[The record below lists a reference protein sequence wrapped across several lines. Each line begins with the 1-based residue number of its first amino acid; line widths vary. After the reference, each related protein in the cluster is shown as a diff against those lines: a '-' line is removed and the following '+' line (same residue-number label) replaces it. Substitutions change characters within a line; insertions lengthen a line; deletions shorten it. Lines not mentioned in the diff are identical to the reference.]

1 MATKK
6 RVWALAGSGLLYG
19 ALAAADPSATRVP
32 AREPAAV
39 AGQADSCDADG
50 ICLAV
55 TVSRNLDPQACEGG
69 PSLDAVAG
77 EQVNFCYTVTN
88 HSTTTYEYHT
98 LGDNGAEP
106 DQQFLFG
113 VRQPLAPGESY
124 QYNRILTVG
133 ANLRSTATWTAV
145 AALPNYVADDT
156 APADFVD
163 VTAIGQ
169 ALDIGQNGQAAV
181 ALPFP
186 VNFYGG
192 PSRRIAVGVHGAI
205 GFGTDVSGLIGGVW
219 DQPLPT
225 ANAANSGVYPVIAP
239 LWMRLDARYGAI
251 YTATLGSAPNRR
263 FVVEWYDRGMFAS
276 EGPADPQGAT
286 FEVVFSEGSDDI
298 VFQYLH
304 TTFEDSSYDH
314 GLQASVGMNYGM
326 MPDGVMGIA
335 TQYSLNE
342 PRIQDGLAIRWT
354 PSAVVRSVA
363 SAWSGVTV
371 GAPVI
376 RLDHDAYDVTLAPGE
391 FATQTLSIG
400 NYGNRP
406 LRYEV
411 GTQSTSAHVPP
422 GLRHAPAAQAPG
434 ELQLGTSPSARLTP
448 ARIAALQPLQAPL
461 SGARGPSTAGAGG
474 VPGYTGI
481 STIDV
486 ATFLGHGGLA
496 GFDLL
501 APQTLTPAPF
511 ALPDET
517 TWSAGDFVGD
527 DLKNLYAITSTGGV
541 LFRMDVDSGTTT
553 MIGATGIGANGGSV
567 TGAAYDAVSGLFY
580 VVSVSEDLLGRSKL
594 YTVDPATGASSLVG
608 GISIPGMQAIA
619 ITDIAVDAGGAM
631 YGFEGLS
638 HTLVAI
644 DRATGDANVIGDTG
658 IFTQYAAA
666 MDFDDG
672 DGRLYLVAIDNADTS
687 GLVTKSYVVDP
698 TTGAAT
704 ALGVLETGGD
714 FDAYRLWSGGL
725 AIARSGRP
733 CANLDQVP
741 WLVADPASGAIGDY
755 GVSNT
760 VDLTFDASTLQAGV
774 YTTTLCV
781 NSNDPLKRHVAVP
794 VTLTVGDGGG
804 RIFANGFDG

>member
-19 ALAAADPSATRVP
+19 ALAAADPSAALRP
-32 AREPAAV
+32 ARAAATAAV

-55 TVSRNLDPQACEGG
+55 TVSRNLDPQACDGG

-88 HSTTTYEYHT
+88 HSSTTFQYHT
-98 LGDNGAEP
+98 LGDDGAEP
-106 DQQFLFG
+106 DQQFFFG
-113 VRQPLAPGESY
+113 LQQPLAPGQSY

-133 ANLRSTATWTAV
+133 SNLRSTATWTAV
-145 AALPNYVADDT
+145 AALPNYLADDA
-156 APADFVD
+156 APADFID
-163 VTAIGQ
+163 VTRVGQ
-169 ALDIGQNGQAAV
+169 ALDLGQNGQAPV
-181 ALPFP
+181 TLPFP

-205 GFGTDVSGLIGGVW
+205 GFGTDVSSLIGGTW
-219 DQPLPT
+219 DQPLPI
-225 ANAANSGVYPVIAP
+225 ASAANSGVYPVIAP
-239 LWMRLDARYGAI
+239 LWMRLDASYGAI

-263 FVVEWYDRGMFAS
+263 FVVEWYDRAVFAGA
-276 EGPADPQGAT
+276 GPADPRGAT
-286 FEVVFSEGSDDI
+286 FEVVFSEGSDEI

-304 TTFEDSSYDH
+304 TTFEDASYDH
-314 GLQASVGMNYGM
+314 GLQASVGVSYGV
-326 MPDGVMGIA
+326 MPDGAMGVA

-342 PRIQDGLAIRWT
+342 PSIQDGLAIRWT

-371 GAPVI
+371 GAPAI
-376 RLDHDAYDVTLAPGE
+376 RLDHEAYAVTLAPGE
-391 FATQTLSIG
+391 FTTQTLSIG

-406 LRYEV
+406 LSYEV
-411 GTQSTSAHVPP
+411 GTQSTSAHVPR
-422 GLRHAPAAQAPG
+422 GLRHAPAAMPIGA
-434 ELQLGTSPSARLTP
+434 LQLDLAPATRL
-448 ARIAALQPLQAPL
+448 AAAPPLPGPL
-461 SGARGPSTAGAGG
+461 AAERGPSPSGVAG
-474 VPGYTGI
+474 VPAYTGI

-486 ATFLGHGGLA
+486 ATFLGHGWLA

-517 TWSAGDFVGD
+517 AWSAGDFVGD

-541 LFRMDVDSGTTT
+541 LLRIDVDSGTVAT
-553 MIGATGIGANGGSV
+553 IGGTGIGANGGSV
-567 TGAAYDAVSGLFY
+567 TGAAYDPVSGLFY

-594 YTVDPATGASSLVG
+594 YTVDPATGASTFVG

-619 ITDIAVDAGGAM
+619 ITDIAIDAGGAM
-631 YGFEGLS
+631 YGFDGLS

-658 IFTQYAAA
+658 VFTQYAAA
-666 MDFDDG
+666 MDFDDS

-698 TTGAAT
+698 LTGAAT
-704 ALGVLETGGD
+704 ALGVLETGGAL
-714 FDAYRLWSGGL
+714 DAYRLWSGGL
-725 AIARSGRP
+725 AIARSGKP

-741 WLVADPASGAIGDY
+741 WLTADPASGVIGDY
-755 GVSNT
+755 GVSDA
-760 VDLTFDASTLQAGV
+760 VDLTFDASELQAGV

-781 NSNDPLKRHVAVP
+781 NSNDPRKRHLAVP

>member
-19 ALAAADPSATRVP
+19 ALAAADPSAALRP
-32 AREPAAV
+32 ARAAAM
-39 AGQADSCDADG
+39 AGQAGSCDADG

-55 TVSRNLDPQACEGG
+55 TVSRNLDPQACDGG

-88 HSTTTYEYHT
+88 HSATTYEYHT
-98 LGDNGAEP
+98 LGDNGADP
-106 DQQFLFG
+106 DQQFLFA
-113 VRQPLAPGESY
+113 VHQPLAPGESY

-133 ANLRSTATWTAV
+133 TNLRSTATWTAV

-156 APADFVD
+156 APAQFVD
-163 VTAIGQ
+163 VTATGQ
-169 ALDIGQNGQAAV
+169 ALDLGQNGQAPV

-186 VNFYGG
+186 VHFYGA

-205 GFGTDVSGLIGGVW
+205 GFGTDVSGLIGGLW

-263 FVVEWYDRGMFAS
+263 FVIEWYDRAVFAS
-276 EGPADPQGAT
+276 GGPADPRGAT
-286 FEVVFSEGSDDI
+286 FEVVFTEGSDDI
-298 VFQYLH
+298 LFQYLH

-314 GLQASVGMNYGM
+314 GLQASVGVNYGM
-326 MPDGVMGIA
+326 QPDGVMGVA
-335 TQYSLNE
+335 TQYSLNQSS
-342 PRIQDGLAIRWT
+342 IQDGLAIRWT
-354 PSAVVRSVA
+354 PSAVARSVA

-376 RLDHDAYDVTLAPGE
+376 RLDHAAFDVALAPGGS
-391 FATQTLSIG
+391 AAQTLSIG

-406 LRYEV
+406 LSYAV
-411 GTQSTSAHVPP
+411 GTQSTSAHVPA
-422 GLRHAPAAQAPG
+422 GLRHAPAAQSPG
-434 ELQLGTSPSARLTP
+434 ALQLDTARLTP
-448 ARIAALQPLQAPL
+448 ARRAALLRLQAPL
-461 SGARGPSTAGAGG
+461 AVRRGPSPMGSAG

-486 ATFLGHGGLA
+486 TTFLGHGDLA
-496 GFDLL
+496 GFDLR

-527 DLKNLYAITSTGGV
+527 DLTNLYAVTTVGGV
-541 LFRMDVDSGTTT
+541 LLRMDVDSGTVTT
-553 MIGATGIGANGGSV
+553 VGATGLGANGGSV
-567 TGAAYDAVSGLFY
+567 TGAAYDPVSGLFY

-594 YTVDPATGASSLVG
+594 YTVDPATGASHFVG
-608 GISIPGMQAIA
+608 GISVPGMPAVA

-638 HTLVAI
+638 HALVAI
-644 DRATGDANVIGDTG
+644 DRATGDANVVGDTG

-666 MDFDDG
+666 MDFDDS
-672 DGRLYLVAIDNADTS
+672 DGRLYVVAIDSADTS

-698 TTGAAT
+698 TTGAASELG
-704 ALGVLETGGD
+704 ALGTGGEL
-714 FDAYRLWSGGL
+714 DAYRLWSGGL
-725 AIARSGRP
+725 AIARSGKP

-741 WLVADPASGAIGDY
+741 WLVAAPAAGAIEDY
-755 GVSNT
+755 GVSN
-760 VDLTFDASTLQAGV
+760 VVNLTFDASALDAGV

-781 NSNDPLKRHVAVP
+781 NSNDPRKRHVAVP

-804 RIFANGFDG
+804 RIFGNGFDG

>member
-1 MATKK
+1 MKK
-6 RVWALAGSGLLYG
+6 LVWVVAGSGLLCG
-19 ALAAADPSATRVP
+19 ALAIAADADATLVP
-32 AREPAAV
+32 ARGPAAV
-39 AGQADSCDADG
+39 AGRSNSCDAQG

-55 TVSRNLDPQACEGG
+55 TVSRNLDPQACDGG

-98 LGDNGAEP
+98 LGDDGVDP
-106 DQQFLFG
+106 DHQFFFG
-113 VRQPLAPGESY
+113 IRQPLAPGESY

-145 AALPNYVADDT
+145 AALPNYLADDS
-156 APADFVD
+156 APADFID
-163 VTAIGQ
+163 ATAIGQ
-169 ALDIGQNGQAAV
+169 ALDLGQNGQAPV

-205 GFGTDVSGLIGGVW
+205 GFGTDVSGLIGGLW
-219 DQPLPT
+219 DRPLPI
-225 ANAANSGVYPVIAP
+225 ANAANSGVYPLIAP

-263 FVVEWYDRGMFAS
+263 FVVEWYDRSLYGGD
-276 EGPADPQGAT
+276 GPADPKGAT
-286 FEVVFSEGSDDI
+286 FEVVFTEGSDEI
-298 VFQYLH
+298 LFQYLA
-304 TTFEDSSYDH
+304 TTFEDASCDH
-314 GLQASVGMNYGM
+314 GLQASVGMNYGV
-326 MPDGVMGIA
+326 MPDGVMGVA

-354 PSAVVRSVA
+354 PSAVARSVS

-371 GAPVI
+371 GAPAI

-391 FATQTLSIG
+391 SATQTLSIG

-422 GLRHAPAAQAPG
+422 GLRHAPAAQSIG
-434 ELQLGTSPSARLTP
+434 DLQLDASAAARLTP
-448 ARIAALQPLQAPL
+448 QRLAGLQRLQAPL
-461 SGARGPSTAGAGG
+461 PAPRSPWLAGSAG
-474 VPGYTGI
+474 VPGHTSI

-486 ATFLGHGGLA
+486 STFLGHGNLA

-517 TWSAGDFVGD
+517 TWSAGDFIGD
-527 DLKNLYAITSTGGV
+527 DLENLYAVTSSGGV
-541 LFRMDVDSGTTT
+541 LFRIDVDSGTAEV
-553 MIGATGIGANGGSV
+553 IGATGIGANGGSV
-567 TGAAYDAVSGLFY
+567 TGAAYDAGSGLFY
-580 VVSVSEDLLGRSKL
+580 VVSVSEDLIGRSKL
-594 YTVDPATGASSLVG
+594 YTVDPATGASSFVG
-608 GISIPGMQAIA
+608 TITIPGAQAVA

-644 DRATGDANVIGDTG
+644 DRASGDANVIGDTG

-666 MDFDDG
+666 MDFDDR
-672 DGRLYLVAIDNADTS
+672 DGALYLVAIDSADPS
-687 GLVTKSYVVDP
+687 GLVAKSYVVDP
-698 TTGAAT
+698 VTGAASV
-704 ALGVLETGGD
+704 LGTLETGGD
-714 FDAYRLWSGGL
+714 LSAYRLWSGGL
-725 AIARSGRP
+725 AVAHTGRP

-741 WLVADPASGAIGDY
+741 WLAADPASGEIDDY
-755 GVSNT
+755 GVSNA
-760 VDLTFDASTLQAGV
+760 VALTFDASSLEAGV
-774 YTTTLCV
+774 YTTNLCV
-781 NSNDPLKRHVAVP
+781 NSNDPRKRHLAVP
-794 VTLTVGDGGG
+794 VTLTVGDAGG
-804 RIFANGFDG
+804 RIFADGFDR

>member
-1 MATKK
+1 MKK
-6 RVWALAGSGLLYG
+6 LVWAVAGSGLVYG
-19 ALAAADPSATRVP
+19 ALAIAADPAAALVP
-32 AREPAAV
+32 ARGPAAV
-39 AGQADSCDADG
+39 AGQNNSCDADG

-55 TVSRNLDPQACEGG
+55 TVSRNLDPQACDGG
-69 PSLDAVAG
+69 PSLDAAAG

-88 HSTTTYEYHT
+88 HSSTTYEYHT
-98 LGDNGAEP
+98 LGDDGTDP
-106 DQQFLFG
+106 DQQFFFA
-113 VRQPLAPGESY
+113 VRQPLSPGESY

-156 APADFVD
+156 APADFID
-163 VTAIGQ
+163 VTRVGQ
-169 ALDIGQNGQAAV
+169 ALDLGQNGQVPV

-186 VNFYGG
+186 VDFYGG
-192 PSRRIAVGVHGAI
+192 PSRRIAVSVHGAI
-205 GFGTDVSGLIGGVW
+205 GFGTDVSGLIGGSW
-219 DQPLPT
+219 DQPLPI

-263 FVVEWYDRGMFAS
+263 FVVEWYDRAVFAAS
-276 EGPADPQGAT
+276 GPADPKGAT
-286 FEVVFSEGSDDI
+286 FEAVFSEGSDEI
-298 VFQYLH
+298 VFQYLE
-304 TTFEDSSYDH
+304 TTFEDASYDH
-314 GLQASVGMNYGM
+314 GLQASVGVNYGV
-326 MPDGVMGIA
+326 MPDGVMGVA

-342 PRIQDGLAIRWT
+342 SRIQDGLAIRWT
-354 PSAVVRSVA
+354 PSAVARSA
-363 SAWSGVTV
+363 SSAWSGVTV
-371 GAPVI
+371 GAPAI
-376 RLDHDAYDVTLAPGE
+376 RLDHDAYAVTLAPGE
-391 FATQTLSIG
+391 SATQTLSIG

-411 GTQSTSAHVPP
+411 GTQSTSAHVPSAP
-422 GLRHAPAAQAPG
+422 RHAPAAQPIG
-434 ELQLGTSPSARLTP
+434 DLQLDTSLAARLTP
-448 ARIAALQPLQAPL
+448 QRLAALRRLQAPVAAPRTPRL
-461 SGARGPSTAGAGG
+461 AGSAG

-501 APQTLTPAPF
+501 APQTLTPTPF
-511 ALPDET
+511 ALPDEM

-527 DLKNLYAITSTGGV
+527 DLKNLYAVTSNGGV
-541 LFRMDVDSGTTT
+541 LFRIDVDSGTVAT
-553 MIGATGIGANGGSV
+553 IGATGIGANGGSV
-567 TGAAYDAVSGLFY
+567 TGAAYDPVSGLFY

-594 YTVDPATGASSLVG
+594 YTVDPATGASSFVG

-619 ITDIAVDAGGAM
+619 ITDIAIDAGGAM

-638 HTLVAI
+638 HALVAI
-644 DRATGDANVIGDTG
+644 DRASGDADVVGDTG

-698 TTGAAT
+698 VTGAAT
-704 ALGVLETGGD
+704 ALGVLQTGGD

-725 AIARSGRP
+725 AIARSGES

-741 WLVADPASGAIGDY
+741 WLSADPAAGQIDDY
-755 GVSNT
+755 GVSDA
-760 VDLTFDASTLQAGV
+760 VDLTFDAGRLEAGV

-781 NSNDPLKRHVAVP
+781 NSNDPRKRHVAVP
-794 VTLTVGDGGG
+794 VMLTVGDGGG
-804 RIFANGFDG
+804 RIFADGFDG